1 MKKYKLAIIGSGS
14 LGSIIGKVV
23 SQDLNEEYEIL
34 GVLSGKLE
42 NAIKLADEIDC
53 KAYNTLNE
61 IIDDQPDYIIE
72 AASPDVFKEMG
83 IEILANGIN
92 IIIETR
98 PSKDNPKSSSLAA
111 YSVMSLLK
119 NLVSPITF

>member
-1 MKKYKLAIIGSGS
+1 M
-14 LGSIIGKVV
+14 
-23 SQDLNEEYEIL
+23 
-34 GVLSGKLE
+34 
-42 NAIKLADEIDC
+42 
-53 KAYNTLNE
+53 LNE